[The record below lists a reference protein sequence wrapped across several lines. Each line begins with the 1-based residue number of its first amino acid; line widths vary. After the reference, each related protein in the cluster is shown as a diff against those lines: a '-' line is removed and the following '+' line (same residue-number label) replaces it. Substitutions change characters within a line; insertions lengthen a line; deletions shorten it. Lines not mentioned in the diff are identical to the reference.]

1 VKFAAEMRRKGEL
14 LPMETLLI
22 RSNSGAMCSRHSF
35 AAGAA
40 ASLLPRCPAGTLVA
54 LDEGP

>member
-1 VKFAAEMRRKGEL
+1 MK
-14 LPMETLLI
+14 TILI
-22 RSNSGAMCSRHSF
+22 RSNSGAMCGRLSF

-40 ASLLPRCPAGTLVA
+40 ASLLPRRPAGTLVA

>member
-1 VKFAAEMRRKGEL
+1 MKTIL
-14 LPMETLLI
+14 NL
-22 RSNSGAMCSRHSF
+22 SNSGAMCGRFSF

-40 ASLLPRCPAGTLVA
+40 AASLLPRRPAGTLVA